1 MGAATSFDRRSWTP
15 VILLVG
21 IAALL
26 TGPTSRANETDQFLL
41 PIDRE
46 MADVGAY
53 LSNVH
58 YRVLDDFVTRTNVR
72 IRDTKRGPDV
82 ETREAILRQLQSPLA
97 AANHVRAAFG
107 PGFFEMI
114 EIEGALRSQQAK
126 SHFGRKMTA
135 YKTSK
140 WIYSSVHLPF
150 DPRRIPLS
158 LPSSTIRVFDHY
170 IGTDKIGH
178 FHDLGHIYHRDFI
191 ALCDG
196 GVNRDEALRRVVSNY
211 SRGPISE
218 AATIGFFATGVFSNG
233 DLAANYLGL
242 KFYLNL
248 TEPVILEGEEQPPM
262 LVRIGD
268 YWSLNTHVRPDS
280 NFFRVFISDHLN
292 EALNPCVY
300 EWGAAGPIS
309 KKLAQHA
316 DQILTF
322 YADENGNKRS
332 RQWFADKAQSL
343 VTYYGE
349 DYGHSGLEAATV
361 SIAHCCFPAESDSE
375 STPSDES
382 SS

>member
-1 MGAATSFDRRSWTP
+1 MSAARSVDRRNCVVFALITA
-15 VILLVG
+15 LAAAVG
-21 IAALL
+21 SPS
-26 TGPTSRANETDQFLL
+26 GRANETDQFLL

-72 IRDTKRGPDV
+72 IRDAKRGRDA
-82 ETREAILRQLQSPLA
+82 ETRDAILRQLQSPLA

-114 EIEGALRSQQAK
+114 EIESALRTQRAK
-126 SHFGRKMTA
+126 SFFGRKMTA

-178 FHDLGHIYHRDFI
+178 FHDLGHIYHRDFV
-191 ALCDG
+191 ALRDG
-196 GVNRDEALRRVVSNY
+196 GVEPDEALRRVVSNY

-218 AATIGFFATGVFSNG
+218 AASIGFFATGVFSNG

-242 KFYLNL
+242 KFFLNL
-248 TEPVILEGEEQPPM
+248 TESVMLEGEQHPPM

-309 KKLAQHA
+309 KKLAEHA

-332 RQWFADKAQSL
+332 KEWFADKARSL

-349 DYGHSGLEAATV
+349 DYGHSGVKAATV
-361 SIAHCCFPAESDSE
+361 SIAHCCFPADEAEPKPAHESRS
-375 STPSDES
+375 
-382 SS
+382 